1 VTLTVTRLTTALAF
15 LLLGVPLAAEAQGAR
30 KTPRVGIVAATSP
43 ASGRHSVDAFR
54 RGLREL
60 GYIEGQ
66 SIIIEER
73 WAEGKPEHF
82 GDLFADLLR
91 LNVDVIVVASSIGAR
106 AAKNAATTTPVVF
119 VAVTD
124 PIGSD
129 VVSSLAH
136 PGGNLTGT
144 SLIIGEGFAGKW
156 VELVRDALPRV
167 STVAALSHAGHPM
180 SRKYVKAIEAAART
194 LSLKLQIFDVR
205 DVAGL
210 DSALSMI
217 AKAPPGALIVPA
229 SPLFG
234 VHRKRIADFAL
245 ARGIPTIGHDRSLVV
260 DGILASYG
268 PSIAASYYRAAVYVD
283 KILKGAKP
291 ADLPVEQ
298 PTTFELVVNL
308 RTAKALGL
316 TIPPALLLRADHVIE

>member
-1 VTLTVTRLTTALAF
+1 VKLTVTRLATAVF
-15 LLLGVPLAAEAQGAR
+15 LLLATPLAAEAQGTR
-30 KTPRVGIVAATSP
+30 KIPRVGIVAATSP
-43 ASGRHSVDAFR
+43 AAGRHSVDAFR
-54 RGLREL
+54 GGLREL

-73 WAEGKPEHF
+73 WAEGKLERF
-82 GDLFADLLR
+82 GDLIAGLLR
-91 LNVDVIVVASSIGAR
+91 ANVDVIVVASSAGAR

-124 PIGSD
+124 AVGSG
-129 VVSSLAH
+129 VVSSLAR

-144 SLIIGEGFAGKW
+144 SLIIGGELAGKW
-156 VELVRDALPRV
+156 VELVKDALPQV
-167 STVAALSHAGHPM
+167 SSVAALGHTDHPM
-180 SRKYVKAIEAAART
+180 TQKYVKAMEAAART
-194 LSLKLQIFDVR
+194 LGLKLQVLEVR

-229 SPLFG
+229 SPFFG
-234 VHRKRIADFAL
+234 AHRKRIADFAL
-245 ARGIPTIGHDRSLVV
+245 PRGIPTIGHDRSLVV
-260 DGILASYG
+260 DGVLMSYG
-268 PSIAASYYRAAVYVD
+268 PSITDSYRRGAVYVD

-298 PTTFELVVNL
+298 PTKFELVINL
-308 RTAKALGL
+308 RTARALGL
-316 TIPPALLLRADHVIE
+316 TIPPSLLLRADHVVE

>member
-1 VTLTVTRLTTALAF
+1 M
-15 LLLGVPLAAEAQGAR
+15 
-30 KTPRVGIVAATSP
+30 
-43 ASGRHSVDAFR
+43 DAFR
-54 RGLREL
+54 EGLREL

-66 SIIIEER
+66 NLVIEER
-73 WAEGKPEHF
+73 WAEGKLERF
-82 GDLFADLLR
+82 GTLIADLLR
-91 LNVDVIVVASSIGAR
+91 SNVDVIVVSSASGAR

-124 PIGSD
+124 PIGTG
-129 VVSSLAH
+129 VVSSLAR
-136 PGGNLTGT
+136 PGGNLTGA
-144 SLIIGEGFAGKW
+144 SLVIGEELAGKW
-156 VELVRDALPRV
+156 VELVKDALPRV
-167 STVAALSHAGHPM
+167 SRVAALGHTDHPM
-180 SRKYVKAIEAAART
+180 TRLYVKAMEAAART
-194 LSLKLQIFDVR
+194 LGLKLQVFDVR

-245 ARGIPTIGHDRSLVV
+245 PRGIPTIGHDRSLVV
-260 DGILASYG
+260 DGVLMSYG
-268 PSIAASYYRAAVYVD
+268 PSITDSYRRGALYVD

-298 PTTFELVVNL
+298 PTKFELVINL
-308 RTAKALGL
+308 RTARALGL